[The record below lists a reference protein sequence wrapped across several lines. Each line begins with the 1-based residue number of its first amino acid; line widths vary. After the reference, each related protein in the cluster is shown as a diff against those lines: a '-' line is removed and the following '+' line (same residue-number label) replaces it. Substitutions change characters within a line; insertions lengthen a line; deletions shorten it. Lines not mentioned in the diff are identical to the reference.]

1 MKINS
6 LILVMSHCNSLGC
19 RVEQIL
25 EVGAWVS
32 GAVIHETKRSAA
44 AAAAA
49 VAATTSGK
57 PRNQPPELRP
67 PRLRVLLL
75 LLVLLLPQPEGTAAA
90 RGEPLSEKSPM

>member
-1 MKINS
+1 MKIKS

-75 LLVLLLPQPEGTAAA
+75 LVLLPQPEGTAAA

>member
-1 MKINS
+1 MKIKS

-44 AAAAA
+44 A
-49 VAATTSGK
+49 VAATSGK

-75 LLVLLLPQPEGTAAA
+75 LVLLPQPEGTAAA